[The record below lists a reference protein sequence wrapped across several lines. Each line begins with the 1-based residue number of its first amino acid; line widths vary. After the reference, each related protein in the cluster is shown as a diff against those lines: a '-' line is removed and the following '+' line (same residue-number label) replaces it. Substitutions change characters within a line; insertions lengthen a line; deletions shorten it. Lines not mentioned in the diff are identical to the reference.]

1 MALYGGLSPG
11 AILVGGGVS
20 RPQNAIEGLTAYGG
34 GMALRPNCG
43 QKKAP
48 MMGALSTLGV
58 SVSVS
63 APDQTKAH

>member
-1 MALYGGLSPG
+1 MALYGELSLG

-20 RPQNAIEGLTAYGG
+20 RPQNAIEGLPAYGG

-48 MMGALSTLGV
+48 IMGALIV
-58 SVSVS
+58 
-63 APDQTKAH
+63 